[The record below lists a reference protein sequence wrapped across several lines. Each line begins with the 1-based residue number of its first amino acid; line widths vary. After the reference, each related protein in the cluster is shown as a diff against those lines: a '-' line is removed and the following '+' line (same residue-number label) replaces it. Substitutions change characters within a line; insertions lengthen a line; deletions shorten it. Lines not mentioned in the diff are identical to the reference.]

1 MRQTVRE
8 SRHGELGLDQR
19 MAELER
25 MAGPDAYDYDSRQ
38 LPLDDDL
45 TGERHRM
52 VSLSL
57 EDAIRMTVSNNLEVQ
72 FARLEPA
79 VREARVT
86 QAEAAFDWVFFSN
99 LEYSDS
105 TQPQPQRQTADG
117 VTLGQRVIEQ
127 RSVTSTTGLRR
138 PLETGGSF
146 QIQQELQ
153 WSEDRSDEFNV
164 VPNPARQVGLSL
176 QLDQPLLRGFGSE
189 TALSEIR
196 IARNAE
202 RAAVAELKRDLIRAV
217 TDAESAYWELVRAH
231 RDMLILKRLLERG
244 ETVLRQV
251 AERRLIDATP
261 AQIASARARVEE
273 RRANVIEARRAL
285 RRASNRLKLLINDP
299 ELTIASEVLLVPLE
313 EAIDEPVE
321 YSLLDSIVTALE
333 HRPEVT
339 QAILSIDD
347 TSIRQTVAR
356 NARLPQLDLRLQTR
370 FSGLDERFGGAYED
384 VVGVEFVDYL
394 VGLFFEQ
401 PIGGRRAEAEFRE
414 RRLQRMQSVIAF
426 QDTVRQIIAELKN
439 SLDDVVTNYRLIEQR
454 RVARIA
460 ASEVLRAL
468 LVEKDLIRGLTVERL
483 DLELSRQEALAQ
495 AERSEIDALIE
506 YNSSIARLHAAMGTA
521 LERNRIDFAVPDVGD
536 VEADE
541 VRAYERRRRQGDD

>member
-1 MRQTVRE
+1 MRETKRE
-8 SRHGELGLDQR
+8 SRIGGLGLDRR
-19 MAELER
+19 MTELER
-25 MAGPDAYDYDSRQ
+25 MAGPDAYDYDSRR

-45 TGERHRM
+45 TGESHRM

-117 VTLGQRVIEQ
+117 VTLGQRVLEQ

-153 WSEDRSDEFNV
+153 WSDDRSDEFNV
-164 VPNPARQVGLSL
+164 VPNPARQVGVSL
-176 QLDQPLLRGFGSE
+176 QIDQPLLRGFGSE

-231 RDMLILKRLLERG
+231 RDLLILKRLLERG
-244 ETVLRQV
+244 ETVFRQV

-261 AQIASARARVEE
+261 AQIASAQARVEE
-273 RRANVIEARRAL
+273 RRANVIEGRRAL

-299 ELTIASEVLLVPLE
+299 ELTIASEVLLLPLE

-384 VVGVEFVDYL
+384 VVGLEFVDYL
-394 VGLFFEQ
+394 VGVFFEQ
-401 PIGGRRAEAEFRE
+401 PIGGRQAEAEFRE

-454 RVARIA
+454 RVARVA

-495 AERSEIDALIE
+495 AERAEIDALIE

-541 VRAYERRRRQGDD
+541 VRAYERRRLQNSD